1 MILTLKMFDFGL
13 VQMRDSYR
21 DFMLHYRA
29 GTVHMSIWLREDLI
43 AKATEMRNKLQAMS
57 FADGSDL
64 EDLRIRLL
72 HKVIMKLQQLE
83 RNEEEH
89 CE

>member
-43 AKATEMRNKLQAMS
+43 AKATEMRNKLQVMS
-57 FADGSDL
+57 FREPEL
-64 EDLRIRLL
+64 EYQRIRLL
-72 HKVIMKLQQLE
+72 HKVIMKLQRLE
-83 RNEEEH
+83 RNEEEYS
-89 CE
+89 E